1 MLKFLG
7 SLHSAGFA
15 FTVNREAQP
24 ITRTESEAGCK
35 YWHLVKQDDLNT
47 GIKISSEVFLTRL
60 LATKVC
66 QSLTCTVCV
75 SEIKMWNLKEETFLD
90 NIFLNLKSL
99 FIIYAEVIICSHLYT
114 SPKVLFFCLWQRW
127 LLGACF
133 LSLINWENATT
144 SLTTLSQIWL
154 FFSGNTEEVCWWLF
168 HNNFNCKWEHTSS
181 HQVLVWFSWWG
192 SNKIRGRTRSR
203 VQLEVQ

>member
-90 NIFLNLKSL
+90 NIFLNLKSQSVYNL
-99 FIIYAEVIICSHLYT
+99 CGSYNMFTFIYFSKGYVI
-114 SPKVLFFCLWQRW
+114 
-127 LLGACF
+127 CF
-133 LSLINWENATT
+133 S
-144 SLTTLSQIWL
+144 
-154 FFSGNTEEVCWWLF
+154 VCDRDDY
-168 HNNFNCKWEHTSS
+168 WEH
-181 HQVLVWFSWWG
+181 VF
-192 SNKIRGRTRSR
+192 
-203 VQLEVQ
+203 

>member
-90 NIFLNLKSL
+90 NIFSNLKSL

-114 SPKVLFFCLWQRW
+114 CPKGMWFVFLFVTEMTIGSMFFEFDKLRKRYYISNHIVTNLAFFFREHWRSM
-127 LLGACF
+127 LMTF
-133 LSLINWENATT
+133 
-144 SLTTLSQIWL
+144 SQ
-154 FFSGNTEEVCWWLF
+154 
-168 HNNFNCKWEHTSS
+168 
-181 HQVLVWFSWWG
+181 
-192 SNKIRGRTRSR
+192 
-203 VQLEVQ
+203 